1 MNPSQSVV
9 ITFKVYNSRE
19 QKKAHAASI
28 FLEQAS
34 AKFHWWARGTL
45 PTPSKTLAT
54 DQYMY
59 CKERGPGEGSA
70 PSEGT
75 GGQSLRTRELWWGK
89 ETAPMMNDGA

>member
-34 AKFHWWARGTL
+34 AKFHWWARGT
-45 PTPSKTLAT
+45 PPPPSKTVAT
-54 DQYMY
+54 DQCTY
-59 CKERGPGEGSA
+59 CKGKGPWRRECSKRGDRR
-70 PSEGT
+70 SE
-75 GGQSLRTRELWWGK
+75 SENSRVMVGK
-89 ETAPMMNDGA
+89 GNSSDDE